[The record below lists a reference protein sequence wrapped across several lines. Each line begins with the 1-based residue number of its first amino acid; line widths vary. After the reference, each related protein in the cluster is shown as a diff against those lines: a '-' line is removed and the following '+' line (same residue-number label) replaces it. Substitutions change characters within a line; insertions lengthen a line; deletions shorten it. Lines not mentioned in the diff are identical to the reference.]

1 MNDNC
6 QPKTPERTNW
16 YVITGAPCSGK
27 TSVLRGLEQR
37 GFQVVDEVAR
47 AFIDSQL
54 ARGRTLAEIK
64 ADIGSFERRILF
76 EKVRIEKNLSRN
88 RTVFFDRA
96 VPDSMA
102 YFQVEGLEWKEP
114 LDYSHKVRY
123 KKIFLFDRLAFE
135 KDAVRSENQI
145 TAARIESLLA
155 ACYQQLGYSL
165 IRVPL
170 MSIERRVDYI
180 LAHVADAG

>member
-1 MNDNC
+1 MELVEWINDHS

-64 ADIGSFERRILF
+64 ADVGSFERHILF
-76 EKVRIEKNLSRN
+76 EKMRIEKNLSRN

-96 VPDSMA
+96 VPDSIA
-102 YFQVEGLEWKEP
+102 YFQVEGLE
-114 LDYSHKVRY
+114 L
-123 KKIFLFDRLAFE
+123 LFIQSIQQL
-135 KDAVRSENQI
+135 
-145 TAARIESLLA
+145 SLLSGGKMAPA
-155 ACYQQLGYSL
+155 A
-165 IRVPL
+165 
-170 MSIERRVDYI
+170 
-180 LAHVADAG
+180 